1 MIIDPQKSSL
11 KDIYKLMSASIVPRP
26 IAFVSTISKSGVPN
40 LAPFSYFTGLT
51 SQPPTLC
58 ISIARK
64 GPQALK
70 KDTLVNIEETG
81 GFVVNTVSEF
91 FVEKMAVTGQDF
103 PADVNEFSEAGLT
116 EEKSTIVQAPR
127 VKESLISLECKLH
140 QIVQIGPAQPG
151 AGFLVIGEI
160 VLFHIADEIFL
171 DGKIDVQKLN
181 PVGRLAGYDYMSVGR
196 VYTVGWAKK

>member
-81 GFVVNTVSEF
+81 EFVVNTVSEF

>member
-116 EEKSTIVQAPR
+116 EEKSTIVKAPR

-171 DGKIDVQKLN
+171 NGKIDVQKLN